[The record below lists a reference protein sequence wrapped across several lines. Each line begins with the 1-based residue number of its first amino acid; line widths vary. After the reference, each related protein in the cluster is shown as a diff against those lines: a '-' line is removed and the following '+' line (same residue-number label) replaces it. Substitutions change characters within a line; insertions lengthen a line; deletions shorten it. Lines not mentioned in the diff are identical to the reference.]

1 MFRNISILKLPIIIG
16 VIFTGDWKWTGQ
28 RRQWSPLLRESLR
41 QCKQHLQKILET
53 TEADASAATSSS
65 TTTHDSRRPSRLL
78 QLHRVLGPGRQLCRC
93 QPQRDSA
100 SHEQPGS
107 ISSSTTGL
115 FVICITLPS
124 LCSRGVYKFRRIYPS
139 DVTDNDTKSRC
150 SAYHVSSCLHR
161 TYVKFVKE
169 RFSRRSKDGWWWWW
183 WVYCGCC
190 LLLLTSVIIT

>member
-28 RRQWSPLLRESLR
+28 RRQRSPLLRESLR

-53 TEADASAATSSS
+53 TEADASATTSSS
-65 TTTHDSRRPSRLL
+65 TTTHGSWRPSRLL
-78 QLHRVLGPGRQLCRC
+78 QLHRVLGPGRQLRRS
-93 QPQRDSA
+93 QPQRDPA

-124 LCSRGVYKFRRIYPS
+124 LCSRGVFKFRRIYPS

-161 TYVKFVKE
+161 TCVKFVKE
-169 RFSRRSKDGWWWWW
+169 RIWRRSKDGWWWWW
-183 WVYCGCC
+183 VDCGCC
-190 LLLLTSVIIT
+190 C